1 VVVSGDCHAGWP
13 GCPEEICLGR
23 AVRGPC
29 ADAGRVQQGSLWVP
43 AHAHGVLAC
52 ERTYAEIAGSTKTVW
67 ASPRVTGAD
76 HNSQRAF
83 LPLYDVPAM
92 VNYYGKLRDGG
103 WLWKL
108 PYIYQT
114 T

>member
-1 VVVSGDCHAGWP
+1 VVVSGDCHARWP
-13 GCPEEICLGR
+13 GCPGELCLGR

-29 ADAGRVQQGSLWVP
+29 ADAGRVHQGSLWVP
-43 AHAHGVLAC
+43 AHAHGVLAR
-52 ERTYAEIAGSTKTVW
+52 ERTDAEIAGATKAVW

-76 HNSQRAF
+76 HDSQRAF

-92 VNYYGKLRDGG
+92 VHGEEGG